1 MLRRLN
7 IKAFTMQ
14 HVDRYG
20 IGKVMEMTLD
30 HLMDRKQRPLH
41 LSYDID
47 AVDPVIAPST
57 GTIVRGGLTYREA
70 HYVAES
76 VAETGLL
83 GSMDIVEVNP
93 SLVPGSGANETADAA
108 VGIVT
113 SAMGSRIL

>member
-1 MLRRLN
+1 MLTVHTHSPHH
-7 IKAFTMQ
+7 F
-14 HVDRYG
+14 HRYG

-30 HLMDRKQRPLH
+30 HLLERKQRPLH

-47 AVDPVIAPST
+47 AVDPMIAPST

-76 VAETGLL
+76 VSETGML
-83 GSMDIVEVNP
+83 GSMDMVEVNP
-93 SLVPGSGANETADAA
+93 SLVPGSGANETADVA